1 MRAGAT
7 IVFKEGISADEAA
20 KILAQIREHI
30 DLPDPNDKWM
40 AKAAPSRVGQSA
52 ERILINEFDPQWG
65 WPVFYVP

>member
-20 KILAQIREHI
+20 KILALISDHI

-40 AKAAPSRVGQSA
+40 AKVAPRRVGQSA
-52 ERILINEFDPQWG
+52 ERILVEEFNPDHG